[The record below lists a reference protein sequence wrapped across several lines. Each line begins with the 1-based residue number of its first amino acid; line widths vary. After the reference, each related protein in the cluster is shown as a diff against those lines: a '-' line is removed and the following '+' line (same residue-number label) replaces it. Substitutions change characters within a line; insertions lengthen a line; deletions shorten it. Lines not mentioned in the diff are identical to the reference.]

1 MNVQKTERHGKC
13 GLCHKSKSLE
23 LSHIIPRLLSKNIRK
38 TPSKVY
44 TVIGGKTN
52 HPVQDTQ
59 KELLLCSDCEKK
71 FNKLETYYSNY
82 FKYPNYDNR
91 LYSFLLSIL
100 WRVVESASQ
109 KLNEFDRRDF
119 NRDIYWKESARAYL
133 DSGIIPNKFPKLY
146 LFRLGKGTH
155 YDFLMHADTYYSD
168 VYKCDVSVYHRFIDG
183 YTGRSVCCKRNEIGD
198 LDMIISTPLKIED
211 FPVSINNTFF
221 IGNRQIF
228 IVSSEDLITCIAIDG
243 EAISIFSDH
252 EVTNGNGFIYSD
264 IIPCEIN
271 NVLSDNLKSV
281 NRQKILSHEIKEKY
295 DFLIKNFMASV
306 GLV

>member
-183 YTGRSVCCKRNEIGD
+183 YTGRSVC
-198 LDMIISTPLKIED
+198 
-211 FPVSINNTFF
+211 
-221 IGNRQIF
+221 
-228 IVSSEDLITCIAIDG
+228 
-243 EAISIFSDH
+243 
-252 EVTNGNGFIYSD
+252 
-264 IIPCEIN
+264 
-271 NVLSDNLKSV
+271 
-281 NRQKILSHEIKEKY
+281 
-295 DFLIKNFMASV
+295 
-306 GLV
+306 